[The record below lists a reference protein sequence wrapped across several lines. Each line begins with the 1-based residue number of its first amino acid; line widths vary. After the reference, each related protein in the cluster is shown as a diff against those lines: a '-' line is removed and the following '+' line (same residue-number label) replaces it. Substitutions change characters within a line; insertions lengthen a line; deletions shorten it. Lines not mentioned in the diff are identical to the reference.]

1 MSTRTEKRLMK
12 LSNDRAKL
20 IDRIKKNEREHKST
34 KDLQARLVD
43 ATRRQ
48 IKAELAIERR
58 SNAA

>member
-12 LSNDRAKL
+12 LSNDRARL
-20 IDRIKKNEREHKST
+20 VGRIKKGEREHKST

-48 IKAELAIERR
+48 IAAELRAEKRGV
-58 SNAA
+58 A